1 MEEWHAT
8 LRQVPAPVFRISA
21 RRRLRP
27 GYSETLQP
35 VRTAGS
41 RNNDP
46 FGSLAGE
53 TGGSKRLGYNP
64 VGSVIRTVGYLE
76 HLLDQGIAD
85 QFLITPKDD
94 ISFGAA
100 TAGSQVAFRWFHR
113 VHPFGRELTIFFIRH
128 RLPGTLHEALSGCA
142 PGQQVISDKLN
153 HIQTPRPGQSFFLAT
168 GG

>member
-1 MEEWHAT
+1 MK
-8 LRQVPAPVFRISA
+8 RFNR
-21 RRRLRP
+21 
-27 GYSETLQP
+27 SE
-35 VRTAGS
+35 RSGS

-46 FGSLAGE
+46 NGSLAGE

-94 ISFGAA
+94 ISFGAVA
-100 TAGSQVAFRWFHR
+100 AGSQVAFRWLHR

-128 RLPGTLHEALSGCA
+128 RLPWNA
-142 PGQQVISDKLN
+142 PRGVIWVC
-153 HIQTPRPGQSFFLAT
+153 PGST
-168 GG
+168 GNY